1 LGLELSKKQVEN
13 STQNRVVPGDKI
25 AVIEEFLPDETCF
38 EQDGSILSMTI
49 GEVIPDQKKHK
60 ITVKPLKQ
68 IFELRRGDVGVGR
81 VVYVKKQIASVD
93 IHMVNDIKIPLPV
106 NSILHVSEASK
117 RFVKNMYEVTRPGD
131 WLKFKIVR
139 TMKPVY
145 ISLIGEGLGVVIAQC
160 NHCGHDLKFLRRN
173 TLKCPNCELIQNR
186 VTSRSFGKLVTSFK
200 RTLSNET
207 R

>member
-1 LGLELSKKQVEN
+1 MSKRLVEN

-38 EQDGSILSMTI
+38 EQDGSILSMTT
-49 GEVIPDQKKHK
+49 GEVITDLKKHK
-60 ITVKPLKQ
+60 ITVKPIKNVFVLK
-68 IFELRRGDVGVGR
+68 RGDTGVGR

-93 IHMVNDIKIPLPV
+93 IHMINDTKVPLPM
-106 NSILHVSEASK
+106 NSILHVSEASR

-131 WLKFKIVR
+131 WLKFRIVR
-139 TMKPVY
+139 RMKPIY

-160 NHCGHDLKFLRRN
+160 NHCGHDLEFYRRN
-173 TLKCPNCELIQNR
+173 ALKCPNCSLIQNR
-186 VTSRSFGKLVTSFK
+186 ITANSFGKLVTSFT
-200 RTLSNET
+200 RTSQNET

>member
-1 LGLELSKKQVEN
+1 MSKKHVEK
-13 STQNRVVPGDKI
+13 STQSRVVPGDKI

-38 EQDGSILSMTI
+38 EQDGSIISMTT
-49 GEVIPDQKKHK
+49 GEVSPDLKKHK
-60 ITVKPLKQ
+60 ITVKPIKRVLQ
-68 IFELRRGDVGVGR
+68 LRRGDTGVGK

-93 IHMVNDIKIPLPV
+93 IHRINNTEVPLPI
-106 NSILHVSEASK
+106 NSILHVSEASR

-145 ISLIGEGLGVVIAQC
+145 ISLIGDDLGVVIAQC
-160 NHCGHDLKFLRRN
+160 NHCGHDLVFFRPN
-173 TLKCPNCELIQNR
+173 ALKCQKCSLIQNR
-186 VTSRSFGKLVTSFK
+186 VTAKSFGKLVTSFT
-200 RTLSNET
+200 RTSQNET

>member
-1 LGLELSKKQVEN
+1 MSKKQVEK

-38 EQDGSILSMTI
+38 EQDGSILSMTT
-49 GEVIPDQKKHK
+49 GEVLPDQKKHK
-60 ITVKPLKQ
+60 ITVKPFKQ
-68 IFELRRGDVGVGR
+68 VLQLRRGDVGVGR

-93 IHMVNDIKIPLPV
+93 IHRINETSVPLPV

-117 RFVKNMYEVTRPGD
+117 RFVRNMYEVTRPGD
-131 WLKFKIVR
+131 WLKFKVVR

-160 NHCGHDLKFLRRN
+160 NHCGHDLNFYRRN
-173 TLKCPNCELIQNR
+173 TLKCPNCSLVQNR
-186 VTSRSFGKLVTSFK
+186 VTAKSFGKLVTSFK
-200 RTLSNET
+200 RTSNNET

>member
-1 LGLELSKKQVEN
+1 MSKKHVEK

-38 EQDGSILSMTI
+38 EQDGSILSMTT

-68 IFELRRGDVGVGR
+68 SFQLERGDTGVGR

-93 IHMVNDIKIPLPV
+93 IHRINSNPVPIPI
-106 NSILHVSEASK
+106 NSILHVSEASR
-117 RFVKNMYEVTRPGD
+117 RFVRNMYEVTRPGD
-131 WLKFKIVR
+131 WLKFRIVR

-145 ISLIGEGLGVVIAQC
+145 ISLIGEELGVVIAQC
-160 NHCGHDLKFLRRN
+160 NHCGHDLEFYRRN
-173 TLKCPNCELIQNR
+173 TLKCPNCSLIQNR
-186 VTSRSFGKLVTSFK
+186 VTSDSFGKLVTSFS
-200 RTLSNET
+200 RPPENET

>member
-1 LGLELSKKQVEN
+1 MSKKRVET

-38 EQDGSILSMTI
+38 EKDGSILSMTT
-49 GEVIPDQKKHK
+49 GEVIPDQKRHK
-60 ITVKPLKQ
+60 ITVKPIKHLFQ
-68 IFELRRGDVGVGR
+68 IRRGDTGVGR

-93 IHMVNDIKIPLPV
+93 IHRVNGNEVPLPI
-106 NSILHVSEASK
+106 NSILHVSEASG

-139 TMKPVY
+139 SRKPVH
-145 ISLIGEGLGVVIAQC
+145 ISLIGDELGIVIAQC
-160 NHCGHDLKFLRRN
+160 NHCGQDLEFYRRN
-173 TLKCPNCELIQNR
+173 TLKCPNCNLIQNR
-186 VTSRSFGKLVTSFK
+186 ITARSFGKLVTSFT
-200 RTLSNET
+200 RPSENET

>member
-1 LGLELSKKQVEN
+1 MSKKHVEK
-13 STQNRVVPGDKI
+13 STQSRVVPGDKI

-38 EQDGSILSMTI
+38 EQDGSILSMTT
-49 GEVIPDQKKHK
+49 GEVSPDLKKHK
-60 ITVKPLKQ
+60 ITVKPIKRVLQ
-68 IFELRRGDVGVGR
+68 LRRGDTGVGN

-93 IHMVNDIKIPLPV
+93 IHRINNREVPLPI
-106 NSILHVSEASK
+106 NSILHVSEASR

-145 ISLIGEGLGVVIAQC
+145 ISLIGDDLGVVIAQC
-160 NHCGHDLKFLRRN
+160 NHCGHDLVFFRPN
-173 TLKCPNCELIQNR
+173 ALKCQNCNLIQNR
-186 VTSRSFGKLVTSFK
+186 VTAKSFGKLVTSFT
-200 RTLSNET
+200 RTSQNET

>member
-1 LGLELSKKQVEN
+1 MSKKHVEN
-13 STQNRVVPGDKI
+13 TTQSRVVPGDKI

-38 EQDGSILSMTI
+38 EQDGSILSMTT

-60 ITVKPLKQ
+60 ITVKPFKRL
-68 IFELRRGDVGVGR
+68 FELKKGDTGIGR

-93 IHMVNDIKIPLPV
+93 IHRVNDTQVSLPV
-106 NSILHVSEASK
+106 NSILHVSEASR

-145 ISLIGEGLGVVIAQC
+145 ISLIGDGLGVVIAQC
-160 NHCGHDLKFLRRN
+160 NHCGTDLDFFRRN
-173 TLKCPNCELIQNR
+173 TLKCPNCGLIQDR
-186 VTSRSFGKLVTSFK
+186 ITAKSFGKLVTSFK
-200 RTLSNET
+200 RSPSDET